1 MCLTGLKRTNINSS
15 IRLEV
20 VSKLPMKRSLV
31 DAMRMMENIKA
42 WFSLAHKH
50 KDTSSPQP
58 DNKADEAST
67 IA

>member
-1 MCLTGLKRTNINSS
+1 
-15 IRLEV
+15 
-20 VSKLPMKRSLV
+20 
-31 DAMRMMENIKA
+31 MRMIKNIKA